1 MRQPMAL
8 PPMVQRNVSGRD
20 DIVDEDGAFLEIWNV
35 KYLQKRIENI
45 KFALKLQF
53 WNKTLPLPV
62 TGANQESADSDETES
77 TWVGEELGPAF
88 WN

>member
-1 MRQPMAL
+1 MAL

-53 WNKTLPLPV
+53 
-62 TGANQESADSDETES
+62 
-77 TWVGEELGPAF
+77 
-88 WN
+88 